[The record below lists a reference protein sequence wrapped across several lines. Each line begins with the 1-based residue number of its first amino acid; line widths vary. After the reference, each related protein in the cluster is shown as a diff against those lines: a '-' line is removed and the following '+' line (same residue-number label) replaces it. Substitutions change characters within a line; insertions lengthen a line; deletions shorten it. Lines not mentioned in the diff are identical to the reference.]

1 MHSETQEQ
9 TKQLT
14 SGERQ
19 VLCRIQ
25 HPSTLTE
32 LRERCE
38 RAVAA
43 GFDGVELALDV
54 GESGR
59 SRVGWAPPTFASL
72 HPIMHG
78 PQRFL
83 TGAALTHGMKIRAV
97 AARCIATDIDEAA
110 AEVVSLL
117 SRAASLG
124 AQCLNLTIPP
134 IAKLEHGGA
143 PLGHATPS
151 VPQREGFASYQE
163 ALNLAYQLLHRVRM
177 DAEGSGVVVALEAGR
192 GGCLLS
198 PVELREIIDAANSW
212 AVGACVD
219 AASVAPFSSPADWIR
234 TLAGRLHAVRLGP
247 RVQTGAPEV
256 ADGLPSTR
264 TDKMLHARAIND
276 ALNEIRYDRSVIT
289 VSEAIS

>member
-1 MHSETQEQ
+1 M
-9 TKQLT
+9 
-14 SGERQ
+14 
-19 VLCRIQ
+19 
-25 HPSTLTE
+25 
-32 LRERCE
+32 
-38 RAVAA
+38 A

-59 SRVGWAPPTFASL
+59 SFLGGGREPPAFNGLVEHDVTIS
-72 HPIMHG
+72 
-78 PQRFL
+78 
-83 TGAALTHGMKIRAV
+83 AV
-97 AARCIATDIDEAA
+97 AARCIATDIDGAA
-110 AEVVSLL
+110 AEVASLL
-117 SRAASLG
+117 NRAASLG

-134 IAKLEHGGA
+134 IARLEHGGA
-143 PLGHATPS
+143 PAEGDISLGHATQS

-163 ALNLAYQLLHRVRM
+163 AINLAYQLLHRVRM

-219 AASVAPFSSPADWIR
+219 AAHVARFSSPADWIR
-234 TLAGRLHAVRLGP
+234 TLAGRLYAVRLEH
-247 RVQTGAPEV
+247 RVQTDAAEV
-256 ADGLPSTR
+256 VDGLPSTR

>member
-59 SRVGWAPPTFASL
+59 SLLGWGREPPAFNGLVEHDVTIS
-72 HPIMHG
+72 
-78 PQRFL
+78 
-83 TGAALTHGMKIRAV
+83 AV

-110 AEVVSLL
+110 AEVSSLL
-117 SRAASLG
+117 NRAASLG

-143 PLGHATPS
+143 PAEGDISLGHATQS
-151 VPQREGFASYQE
+151 VPQRDGFASYQE

-219 AASVAPFSSPADWIR
+219 AAHVARFSSPADWIR
-234 TLAGRLHAVRLGP
+234 TLAGRLYAVRLEH
-247 RVQTGAPEV
+247 RVQTDAAEV
-256 ADGLPSTR
+256 VDGLPSTR

-276 ALNEIRYDRSVIT
+276 ALNEIRYDRLVIT